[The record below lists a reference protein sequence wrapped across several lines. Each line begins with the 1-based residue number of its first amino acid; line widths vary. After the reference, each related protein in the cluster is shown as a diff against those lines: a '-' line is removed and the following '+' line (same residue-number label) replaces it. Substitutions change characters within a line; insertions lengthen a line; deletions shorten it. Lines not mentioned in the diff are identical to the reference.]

1 MLKLKIKIVRLLF
14 QIKPLKENDNKVT
27 TTISSFKNLESHSP
41 KLNYSCGRE
50 DKIERLANLFT
61 HSPGFF
67 LTNNNNNRIDVERNQ
82 VLLKENMAAETNN
95 VSPWYY
101 H

>member
-1 MLKLKIKIVRLLF
+1 M
-14 QIKPLKENDNKVT
+14 KENDNKVT
-27 TTISSFKNLESHSP
+27 TNISSFKNLESHSP

-82 VLLKENMAAETNN
+82 VLLKENMAAETYN